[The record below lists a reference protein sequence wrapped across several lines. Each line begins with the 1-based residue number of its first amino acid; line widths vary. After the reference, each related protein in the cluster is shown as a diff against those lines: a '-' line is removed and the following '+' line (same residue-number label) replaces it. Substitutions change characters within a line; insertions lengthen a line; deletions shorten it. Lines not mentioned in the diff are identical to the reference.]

1 MVDGYLTP
9 GPDDVTPDDIQIT
22 PEGFESGLV
31 YGAGGGKAQ
40 SNSLLGDIED
50 NEAAQGYVKVTIDG
64 QEFKVNPRQIEWSK
78 EFKIV
83 EFDIPYYKNKTQSMG
98 SKLWHNTMTLRTL
111 KSAERRFMWDL
122 GEPDVH
128 PGPHLLVTAGA
139 TSAMCVYI
147 VKKSQT
153 QAQAE
158 GDLVYLW
165 TVEFIEANDAN

>member
-9 GPDDVTPDDIQIT
+9 GPNDVTPDDIQIT
-22 PEGFESGLV
+22 PEGLASGLV
-31 YGAGGGKAQ
+31 YGAGGKAQ
-40 SNSLLGDIED
+40 SNALLGDIED
-50 NEAAQGYVKVTIDG
+50 NEAAQGYIKVTIDG

-83 EFDIPYYKNKTQSMG
+83 EYDIPYYKNKTQSMG
-98 SKLWHNTMTLRTL
+98 SKLWRNTMTLRTL

-122 GEPDVH
+122 GEPDIH

-153 QAQAE
+153 QASAE
-158 GDLVYLW
+158 GDIVFLW
-165 TVEFIEANDAN
+165 TVEFVEANDAN